1 MKTEEFL
8 WQSSLDLGSQDWDRR
23 KQGRETGIQNA
34 SSCGY
39 CQCRGIKTEEIMRK
53 VCDIKYL
60 GLGSLTQRHKW
71 NSWSFYF
78 TISSGSNQI
87 KKVTKLVKMSRF
99 TLKLAVPLMVCF
111 SLISLSLKSSSGPPK
126 LFSSW
131 ISHFNHRSQ
140 AVLFRKSFFFFFFYN
155 FVHSTQ
161 QPACCL
167 ADLSS
172 TNDSLS
178 TDDPFTGE
186 RREGPAKRC

>member
-140 AVLFRKSFFFFFFYN
+140 AVLFRKVFFFSFLQLCTFN
-155 FVHSTQ
+155 
-161 QPACCL
+161 PAACVLPC
-167 ADLSS
+167 
-172 TNDSLS
+172 
-178 TDDPFTGE
+178 
-186 RREGPAKRC
+186 GP